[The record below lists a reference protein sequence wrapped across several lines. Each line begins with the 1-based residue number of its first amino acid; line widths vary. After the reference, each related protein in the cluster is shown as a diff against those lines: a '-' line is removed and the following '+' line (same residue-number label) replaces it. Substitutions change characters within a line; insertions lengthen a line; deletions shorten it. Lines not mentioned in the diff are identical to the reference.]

1 MITLV
6 WGINVIKVFKKFLG
20 WGGRSCNA
28 TSKRLC
34 GVDMNIE
41 LLIQVEKESS

>member
-20 WGGRSCNA
+20 WGVRSVGGSGLAMQHQNDFA
-28 TSKRLC
+28 
-34 GVDMNIE
+34 G
-41 LLIQVEKESS
+41 